1 MSQYALYITR
11 LTDEALDAFQGEMF
25 TRATR
30 DYLLVYT
37 DKMEKQKFEVVPVPT
52 DIAKKRLTEAESKWL
67 LKCQI
72 DILNSELLKKAPE
85 VVNDINERIDA
96 LEEALEKERAKAM
109 EGAADAE
116 QLE

>member
-1 MSQYALYITR
+1 MSQYLLYITR
-11 LTDEALDAFQGEMF
+11 LTDEALEAFQSEMF
-25 TRATR
+25 TRATK
-30 DYLLVYT
+30 DYLLIYT
-37 DKMEKQKFEVVPVPT
+37 DNMEEHPFEVVEVPA

-67 LKCQI
+67 LSCQI

-85 VVNDINERIDA
+85 VIDNINERVDA

-109 EGAADAE
+109 EGDTDAE